1 MKGYKNYE
9 INLNNKGKLDGD
21 IWGDGLCVCVWVFT
35 LDLRNG
41 VTYEYE
47 ICTVNSCDDTLKD
60 DGLIFKFG

>member
-1 MKGYKNYE
+1 MEGSTAIY
-9 INLNNKGKLDGD
+9 GVT
-21 IWGDGLCVCVWVFT
+21 DGLCVCVWVFT

-60 DGLIFKFG
+60 DGLIF

>member
-1 MKGYKNYE
+1 MGFVYVCV
-9 INLNNKGKLDGD
+9 
-21 IWGDGLCVCVWVFT
+21 CVCVWVLT

-47 ICTVNSCDDTLKD
+47 ICTVNLCDDTLKD